1 MSFIDNGGMVMF
13 ILFAGDQHYPCGGWN
28 DYRGMFSTL
37 DEAIV
42 AGKQRL
48 ANGCDWAHVVNYS
61 TRAVTYL

>member
-1 MSFIDNGGMVMF
+1 MF